1 MRRMSRA
8 HVPPPDR
15 VKEPLGNPSVLHPLL
30 LANGEPYPPIPVSEI
45 VVFVV
50 AGMAGE
56 VAVAGIAG
64 VAVTAI
70 VV

>member
-1 MRRMSRA
+1 MSPA
-8 HVPPPDR
+8 QVPPVDGVNDPD
-15 VKEPLGNPSVLHPLL
+15 GNPSVLHPLL
-30 LANGEPYPPIPVSEI
+30 FAAGFPYPPIPVVEI

-50 AGMAGE
+50 AGMAPE

-64 VAVTAI
+64 VAVTVM

>member
-1 MRRMSRA
+1 MSPA
-8 HVPPPDR
+8 QVPPVDGVNDPD
-15 VKEPLGNPSVLHPLL
+15 GSPSVLHPLL
-30 LANGEPYPPIPVSEI
+30 FAAGFPYPPIPVSEI

-50 AGMAGE
+50 AGIAGE

-64 VAVTAI
+64 VAVVPI

>member
-1 MRRMSRA
+1 MRMSPA
-8 HVPPPDR
+8 QVPPVPG
-15 VKEPLGNPSVLHPLL
+15 VKVPVGGTSVLHPLL
-30 LANGEPYPPIPVSEI
+30 LANGDPYPPIPVKEI

-64 VAVTAI
+64 VAVIVI